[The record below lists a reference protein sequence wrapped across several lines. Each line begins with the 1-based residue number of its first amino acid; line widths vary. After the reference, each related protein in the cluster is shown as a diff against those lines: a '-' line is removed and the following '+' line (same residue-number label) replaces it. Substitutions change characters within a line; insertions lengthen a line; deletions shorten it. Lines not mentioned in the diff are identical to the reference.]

1 MHFFPQVLIVA
12 NAWGAGLKYH
22 SPADPKN
29 EPPAAIRDAYDAL
42 RADLVRDLQYA
53 KAFALV
59 EQIEVALTTLNAELA
74 LIKLPA
80 DPPPPSDDR
89 KAAWDLLQALDG
101 ESTPWTERIKHYE

>member
-29 EPPAAIRDAYDAL
+29 EPPAPIRDAYEAIRGDLARDPQYK
-42 RADLVRDLQYA
+42 RAFD
-53 KAFALV
+53 LV
-59 EQIEVALTTLNAELA
+59 EQIEAALTTLNAELA
-74 LIKLPA
+74 LIKLP
-80 DPPPPSDDR
+80 DEPPTENDDR

-101 ESTPWTERIKHYE
+101 ESTSWTARIKHYE